1 MHLDFHIY
9 PIIDFDLLIGCPLEK
24 PLQEKAS
31 QGSLNKLGSEPLALP
46 TCPEI
51 PRSKPHPKDDS
62 FEEVMISW
70 FGSPKPIAHLHKA
83 KQHSSSSLEPK
94 WSDRVQCFSEAVWNC
109 SPSTITSCSIKGI
122 TIEAHFNPSMEVNI
136 LLWHLA
142 YTLLG
147 GVILEPSDKLLRSCP
162 HGHIL
167 KCRGVAKAVPIT
179 IDKVNVHLDL
189 HIFDILDFDLF
200 LGYPIKQIVDA
211 SQGSLE
217 AKLREITFA
226 ATTTCLEN
234 QMAMSFPKQN
244 PSEKEIHPSPSSVE
258 FETLSVGPES
268 FILDFGQNPSMIS
281 HDESPEM
288 EIPRPQN

>member
-1 MHLDFHIY
+1 
-9 PIIDFDLLIGCPLEK
+9 
-24 PLQEKAS
+24 
-31 QGSLNKLGSEPLALP
+31 
-46 TCPEI
+46 
-51 PRSKPHPKDDS
+51 
-62 FEEVMISW
+62 
-70 FGSPKPIAHLHKA
+70 
-83 KQHSSSSLEPK
+83 
-94 WSDRVQCFSEAVWNC
+94 
-109 SPSTITSCSIKGI
+109 
-122 TIEAHFNPSMEVNI
+122 MEVNI
-136 LLWHLA
+136 LPWHLA

-147 GVILEPSDKLLRSCP
+147 GVILEPSDKLLRRCP
-162 HGHIL
+162 HGHLL
-167 KCRGVAKAVPIT
+167 KCRGGGVAEAVPIT
-179 IDKVNVHLDL
+179 IDKVNVHLEI

-288 EIPRPQN
+288 ENPQTTELREMLTLESKEIDPLGKHGILILETPQSSCSFKEPPESVPPHAHIYEGHNHLSILISYMSRRMVVDAFVYHKHCRFSSMLWH